1 MTGAQTSEPG
11 GVSGLSVPGLDFTAV
26 DFETANGFRGSPCS
40 IGLVKVRDGREAETL
55 YTVMRPP
62 EGFDRFD
69 PKNVAIHGITADAVA
84 GARRFGELFTDLL
97 DFIGGDPL
105 VAHNASFDIEVFE
118 SALEVSGLDSPGLRC
133 HCSVQLSRAV
143 YDLPSHALPK
153 SAAEAGFLLQ
163 NHHHALEDAQASA
176 AIVCDIARR
185 REMSSLEG
193 LSAACGIPAEELE
206 PWNGQRQQE
215 SRATAQVRQM
225 AYLFDSRTPH
235 VDPEH
240 LPDLMR
246 WQDEGKNLPPA
257 LDADPGHLFY
267 GQSFVFT
274 GNLAISR
281 GEAKRL
287 VAQHGGAMSSKVN
300 GSTTILVVGDGF
312 DLSELSEPGTSRALG
327 SNKAREARRRIARGQ
342 ALTIMSEPEFR
353 AALGVAWPVGN
364 IAADGAVMP
373 GSAVT
378 PAE

>member
-1 MTGAQTSEPG
+1 MAAAGI
-11 GVSGLSVPGLDFTAV
+11 PGLDFTAV

-40 IGLVKVRDGREAETL
+40 IGLVRVRGGVEAETY

-69 PKNVAIHGITADAVA
+69 PRNVAIHGITAEMTA
-84 GARRFGELFTDLL
+84 GRRRFGEVFAEVM
-97 DFIGGDPL
+97 DFIGEDAL
-105 VAHNASFDIEVFE
+105 VAHNAGFDIEVFE

-153 SAAEAGFLLQ
+153 AAAEAGFSLR
-163 NHHHALEDAQASA
+163 NHHHALEDARASA

-185 REMSSLEG
+185 RGVSSLEE
-193 LSAACGIPAEELE
+193 LSAGCGVPAEELE
-206 PWNGQRQQE
+206 PWQGRRVQE
-215 SRATAQVRQM
+215 SRATAQIRQM
-225 AYLFDSRTPH
+225 AYLFDSRTPDVH
-235 VDPEH
+235 AQD

-246 WQDEGKNLPPA
+246 WQDEGRNLPPSP
-257 LDADPGHLFY
+257 DADPGHPFH

-300 GSTTILVVGDGF
+300 GSTTVLVVGDGF
-312 DLSELSEPGTSRALG
+312 ELSELQDPESSRALS
-327 SNKAREARRRIARGQ
+327 SNKAREARRRIAQGQ
-342 ALTIMSEPEFR
+342 PLRIMSEPEFR
-353 AALGVAWPVGN
+353 AGLGAAWPVGAV
-364 IAADGAVMP
+364 AADGSLA
-373 GSAVT
+373 
-378 PAE
+378 PAGAREGAGALRPDA